1 MIQAATAGC
10 FFHKTAPPG
19 RSHFSGGAVFD
30 LRLDLHN
37 WKSASIRSMENTFI
51 CEDGTL
57 GIIGDYSD
65 MVNEVSRLR
74 SEYDL
79 AVYKL
84 TEFRMDH
91 PDVEVR

>member
-1 MIQAATAGC
+1 MSRKKKSMEPNYKIIL
-10 FFHKTAPPG
+10 
-19 RSHFSGGAVFD
+19 GGLIHNVKRTYD
-30 LRLDLHN
+30 N
-37 WKSASIRSMENTFI
+37 WKSAAIRSMENTFI

-91 PDVEVR
+91 PDVEV

>member
-1 MIQAATAGC
+1 MSRKNN
-10 FFHKTAPPG
+10 KTEPNYKIILG
-19 RSHFSGGAVFD
+19 GLIHNVKHTYDNWRSAV
-30 LRLDLHN
+30 
-37 WKSASIRSMENTFI
+37 IRSMENTFI

-57 GIIGDYSD
+57 GIIGDYSE

>member
-1 MIQAATAGC
+1 MINPKHFKLGIDYLPDWAMDAIAENKLILSRDREINSP
-10 FFHKTAPPG
+10 FDHNHKTNA
-19 RSHFSGGAVFD
+19 
-30 LRLDLHN
+30 
-37 WKSASIRSMENTFI
+37 FI

-57 GIIGDYSD
+57 GIIGDYSE